1 MAHALLG
8 HMPRF
13 LGPKSILRVDQHL
26 PVQFTFIFTV
36 QVYIYIYI
44 YKYTSEKEPAALAA
58 QCVELSPTQVVS
70 LDPEVAGS

>member
-1 MAHALLG
+1 MPYWGTCPVFWAPKASSELTNTCLYSLLSYSQY
-8 HMPRF
+8 
-13 LGPKSILRVDQHL
+13 K
-26 PVQFTFIFTV
+26 
-36 QVYIYIYI
+36 YIYIYI